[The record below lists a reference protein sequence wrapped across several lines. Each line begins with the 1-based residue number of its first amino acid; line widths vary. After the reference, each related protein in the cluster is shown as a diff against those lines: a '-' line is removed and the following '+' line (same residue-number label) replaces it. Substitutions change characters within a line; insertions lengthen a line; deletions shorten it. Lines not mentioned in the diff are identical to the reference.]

1 MKVQFIKSA
10 CVLIEHAGTRVLC
23 DPWLTDGVYY
33 GSWYHYPPLKV
44 TPQDFQDV
52 DYIYISH
59 IHPDHLDPNTLRQM
73 PKDIPI
79 LVHSYEE
86 KFLVG
91 LLKKIGC
98 ENVIEVSHK
107 ETFNLAPDFNVEILA
122 ADNCDPALCGL
133 YYQCAP
139 PQSTTHTMQI
149 DSMAVFSGG
158 GKTVLNSNDCPYGL
172 AKAVCDYVK
181 KKYSKIDFHL
191 LSYSGAGPY
200 PQCFE
205 NLDDHSKFEERK
217 KHRATKLNEMIGYLR
232 QVAPT
237 AFMPFA
243 GQYTLG
249 GKLARLNRFVSPPQ
263 VEELPAIIFPL
274 LELNKI
280 ESKLI
285 LLNSLATYDVDK
297 ESISEP
303 FIPPDPADR
312 KRYIDEVL
320 AHKKLDYEDVPE
332 ADPKNWVDLTDKLN
346 IAHGKMMSHQKQYGA
361 FKSEWHIYIDAGQ
374 GFYYYVPFSEGKQ
387 VEKVY
392 PHELVVP
399 YLRIGLDYALLVR
412 ILDRKA
418 HWNNAEVGSH
428 LRYFRE
434 PNVYDRSIHLFMS
447 YFHT

>member
-10 CVLIEHAGTRVLC
+10 CVLIEHAGIKVLC

-73 PKDIPI
+73 PKSIPI

-98 ENVIEVSHK
+98 ENIVEIAHK
-107 ETFNLAPDFNVEILA
+107 ETYKLGPDFQIEILA
-122 ADNCDPALCGL
+122 ADNCDPSLCGN

-139 PQSTTHTMQI
+139 AQSSKHTMQI

-158 GKTVLNSNDCPYGL
+158 GKTVLNTNDCPYLL

-181 KKYSKIDFHL
+181 AKYKKIDFHL

-205 NLDDHSKFEERK
+205 NLDNQGKLEERK
-217 KHRATKLNEMIGYLR
+217 KHRATKLNEMIGYLK
-232 QVAPT
+232 QINPT
-237 AFMPFA
+237 AFLPFA

-249 GKLARLNRFVSPPQ
+249 GKLAPLNYYVSPPQ
-263 VEELPAIIFPL
+263 PEELPAIIPPL
-274 LELNKI
+274 LKEHSL
-280 ESKLI
+280 ESKFI
-285 LLNSLATYDVDK
+285 LLDSEAFYDVDN
-297 ESISEP
+297 EEVSEP
-303 FIPPDPADR
+303 FHPPDPKAR
-312 KRYIDEVL
+312 QKYINDVL
-320 AHKKLDYEDVPE
+320 SHKKFDYENVPE
-332 ADPKNWVDLTDKLN
+332 ADPKNWIDLTEKLN
-346 IAHGKMMSHQKQYGA
+346 IAQNKMMAHQKQFGTL
-361 FKSEWHIYIDAGQ
+361 KSDWHIYIDAGQ
-374 GFYYYVPFSEGKQ
+374 GFYYFVPFSEEKK
-387 VEKVY
+387 VVKVY
-392 PHELVVP
+392 PNELVVP
-399 YLRIGLDYALLVR
+399 YLKIGLDYSLLVR